1 MSEAASQC
9 PAARVCCAS
18 EIGAPDT
25 VVVQWRRRTARLLF
39 GPVGWMFDQWRRRQ
53 VIIELNRL
61 NDHFLHDI
69 GIARGEIDD
78 VADDMVRRRRA
89 NRR

>member
-1 MSEAASQC
+1 
-9 PAARVCCAS
+9 
-18 EIGAPDT
+18 
-25 VVVQWRRRTARLLF
+25 
-39 GPVGWMFDQWRRRQ
+39 MFDQWRRRQ

-69 GIARGEIDD
+69 GIARGEIDE